1 MRTRYLIVFAGGI
14 LFGFGLAVGGMAK
27 QEIVLSFLQ
36 LKDLGLLVL
45 LGSSALVTALTI
57 NLVPLWVSHPLL
69 GGEFTKRQ
77 RTLSKRTIIGAA
89 IFGVGWGLSG
99 QCPGSSIASIGV
111 GNLPVLLGFATMF
124 LGAYVMGRYFS

>member
-1 MRTRYLIVFAGGI
+1 MRTRDLVVFAGGI

-27 QEIVLSFLQ
+27 QEVVLSFLQ
-36 LKDLGLLVL
+36 LQDLGLLVL
-45 LGSSALVTALTI
+45 LGSSALVTALVI
-57 NLVPLWVSHPLL
+57 NLVPRWVTHPLL
-69 GGEFTKRQ
+69 GGGFTRRQ

-111 GNLPVLLGFATMF
+111 GNLPVLLGVAAMF

>member
-1 MRTRYLIVFAGGI
+1 MRTRYLVVFVGGI
-14 LFGFGLAVGGMAK
+14 LFGFGLAIGGMAH

-45 LGSSALVTALTI
+45 LGSAALVTAITI
-57 NLVPLWVSHPLL
+57 NLVPRWVTHPML
-69 GGEFTKRQ
+69 GGEFTRRQ

-89 IFGVGWGLSG
+89 VFGVGWGLSG

-111 GNLPVLLGFATMF
+111 GNLPVLLGVATMF